1 MQPTTADRLPGR
13 VSLLSFQVIFLLKTK
28 GGWISY
34 KEQNHY
40 LKNMSAISTMV
51 LCNSDKLGMNAS
63 KHTGECARCY
73 TKTDFTWDTWAYI
86 HELCITTGGAG
97 TNLFGYHCGVTVL
110 ISCPF
115 CMTQMQLTQSQ
126 LPGRLCQKVQ
136 RKQAL
141 IIAHQTLELASP
153 YQLNP

>member
-1 MQPTTADRLPGR
+1 M
-13 VSLLSFQVIFLLKTK
+13 LLSIQENVPGVTQRLILPEILEHT
-28 GGWISY
+28 WTLH
-34 KEQNHY
+34 NH
-40 LKNMSAISTMV
+40 
-51 LCNSDKLGMNAS
+51 
-63 KHTGECARCY
+63 R
-73 TKTDFTWDTWAYI
+73 
-86 HELCITTGGAG
+86 GAG

-153 YQLNP
+153 YQLNPQDPSWTSEPGVSFAHWMISKRELVLPLEGVSRTASPGFLHYGSVFLQSSPCPHVFCPF